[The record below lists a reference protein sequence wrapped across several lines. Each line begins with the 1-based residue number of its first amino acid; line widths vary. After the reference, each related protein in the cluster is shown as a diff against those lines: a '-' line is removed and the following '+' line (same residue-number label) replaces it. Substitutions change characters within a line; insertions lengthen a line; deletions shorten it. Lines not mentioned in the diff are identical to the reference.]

1 MDAFC
6 IITSPLESTI
16 GSPFAS
22 KAALV
27 PTKLKAP
34 ETIKS
39 VSL

>member
-6 IITSPLESTI
+6 MITSPFESTI
-16 GSPFAS
+16 GSPLAS